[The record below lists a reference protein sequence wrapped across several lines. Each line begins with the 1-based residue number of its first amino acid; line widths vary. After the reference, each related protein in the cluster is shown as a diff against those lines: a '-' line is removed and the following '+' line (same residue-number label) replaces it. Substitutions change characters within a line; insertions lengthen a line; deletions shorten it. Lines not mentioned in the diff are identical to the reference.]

1 MSGGTASP
9 EALVA
14 VVQDGRVALAVGDDG
29 VPRLPALPGWDGRA
43 WRYGAA
49 VADAE
54 AAGRALPPALTA
66 PLTHLAPLD
75 FGGDDRPPVAL
86 AEPRGSAVAAEAW
99 WEPGEPFPAG
109 LSEPAARAL
118 VAALA
123 GEGEGPAW
131 PPFARPG
138 ATALLAAVAAEE
150 PDLRGRFPADGGDG
164 MEQVQGWALSSVW
177 RDADVVLKLTHP
189 AWPGEPAVTRL
200 LAELAPGV
208 VPAVVAAGSARTGAG
223 DRVPYLAQRRVVD
236 PPDPEDGDGEA
247 RRERVLR
254 ALEALAELQ
263 RASARRLDDL
273 TAAGA
278 VPRGPEATA
287 GRLEGLWAHVR
298 PRLDPERAALLPEL
312 DARVRAVLRELASAP
327 PVLVHG
333 DLHLGNVLADEA
345 GRPQLID
352 WTDAAVAWPG
362 VDAYLLLHEVP
373 ADGHVRDRLTAAYVG
388 ALGPEHE
395 AGVRL
400 GLEVAPVYHALSYLA
415 IGAFLPRTLAA
426 AFGGTVARFVE
437 RQLEASGL

>member
-1 MSGGTASP
+1 MSGGTAP
-9 EALVA
+9 PAALVA

-131 PPFARPG
+131 P
-138 ATALLAAVAAEE
+138 
-150 PDLRGRFPADGGDG
+150 
-164 MEQVQGWALSSVW
+164 
-177 RDADVVLKLTHP
+177 
-189 AWPGEPAVTRL
+189 GEP
-200 LAELAPGV
+200 
-208 VPAVVAAGSARTGAG
+208 
-223 DRVPYLAQRRVVD
+223 
-236 PPDPEDGDGEA
+236 
-247 RRERVLR
+247 
-254 ALEALAELQ
+254 
-263 RASARRLDDL
+263 
-273 TAAGA
+273 
-278 VPRGPEATA
+278 
-287 GRLEGLWAHVR
+287 
-298 PRLDPERAALLPEL
+298 
-312 DARVRAVLRELASAP
+312 
-327 PVLVHG
+327 
-333 DLHLGNVLADEA
+333 
-345 GRPQLID
+345 
-352 WTDAAVAWPG
+352 
-362 VDAYLLLHEVP
+362 
-373 ADGHVRDRLTAAYVG
+373 
-388 ALGPEHE
+388 
-395 AGVRL
+395 GVRL

-426 AFGGTVARFVE
+426 AFGGNVARFVE